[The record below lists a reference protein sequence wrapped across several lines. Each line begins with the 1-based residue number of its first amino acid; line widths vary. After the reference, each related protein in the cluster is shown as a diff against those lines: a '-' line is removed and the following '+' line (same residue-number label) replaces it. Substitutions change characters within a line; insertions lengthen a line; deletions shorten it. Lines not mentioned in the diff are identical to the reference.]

1 MRKELDLERMLE
13 KEEQQKEDEEMVEL
27 VQQVEIEKKKDE
39 CLIKAIKQKEME
51 DQFNLA
57 RSQTETRIE
66 QLKQEAKQQIIIKR
80 NELKSKILLMRKKQQ
95 RKKNML
101 KQKVLSLR
109 TQMAMDLQKLTK
121 EGSLEICKVSN
132 KDKDKIKNYCSLN
145 FDDDYYKLNECIQ
158 PESFCYM
165 CCENEFGEVHIGKR
179 DQCYN
184 MCDEK
189 EKVNTEIGTW
199 KWDTV

>member
-1 MRKELDLERMLE
+1 MIRSHTCNYFELDI
-13 KEEQQKEDEEMVEL
+13 
-27 VQQVEIEKKKDE
+27 EIEKKKDE

-57 RSQTETRIE
+57 RSETERKIE
-66 QLKQEAKQQIIIKR
+66 QLKHEAKAQIIIKR

-121 EGSLEICKVSN
+121 EGSLAQCKISN
-132 KDKDKIKNYCSLN
+132 LAKDKMKSYCEIN
-145 FDDDYYKLNECIQ
+145 FYDDYYKLNECVQ

-179 DQCYN
+179 DECYN
-184 MCDEK
+184 MCDGSEK
-189 EKVNTEIGTW
+189 IKIESGSW
-199 KWDTV
+199 KWDSDA

>member
-80 NELKSKILLMRKKQQ
+80 NELKSKILLMRKKH
-95 RKKNML
+95 
-101 KQKVLSLR
+101 
-109 TQMAMDLQKLTK
+109 
-121 EGSLEICKVSN
+121 
-132 KDKDKIKNYCSLN
+132 Y
-145 FDDDYYKLNECIQ
+145 
-158 PESFCYM
+158 
-165 CCENEFGEVHIGKR
+165 H
-179 DQCYN
+179 
-184 MCDEK
+184 
-189 EKVNTEIGTW
+189 
-199 KWDTV
+199 